1 LEYSGAAA
9 LQLPQTLTQ
18 SVLGAILKLISSL
31 RTSSISRLNVKSHDI
46 LSDLTTLI
54 VATKSWFLQLES
66 CNSGSANPHGCVG
79 RSGLHDICPTDDLAE
94 VMTGRK
100 LVSRENG
107 RSVNQTVASSR
118 IRRIGEEPGNLEIN
132 PDFGKL
138 ARVLENRPGKSRSE
152 SQNGTKVSWRLCR
165 STVWFSFPDDGV
177 DLWHDWDTVTRA
189 PHIPEPDQGI

>member
-1 LEYSGAAA
+1 MRVCG
-9 LQLPQTLTQ
+9 PGITR
-18 SVLGAILKLISSL
+18 LIY
-31 RTSSISRLNVKSHDI
+31 RFHDI
-46 LSDLTTLI
+46 RHADDPGELMT
-54 VATKSWFLQLES
+54 
-66 CNSGSANPHGCVG
+66 VG
-79 RSGLHDICPTDDLAE
+79 E
-94 VMTGRK
+94 
-100 LVSRENG
+100 LVSRETG
-107 RSVNQTVASSR
+107 RSVSKIEASSR